1 MSKKEFTRQ
10 LADLTGLELG
20 SDDLAT
26 CHQKLA
32 AAVGAGLYSEKILE
46 TARRLA
52 AARIHSERYKA
63 AFNTAIDEGRALPSQ
78 RPLLQRF
85 FVRDPEGAIA
95 LVRGLKPVRSVT
107 LRRRAPDG
115 VDPRSFDLDQRIRAH
130 AVQHGIPYAAAFDRV
145 LGTAA

>member
-1 MSKKEFTRQ
+1 MTRKEFTRQ
-10 LADLTGLELG
+10 LVDLTGLGVG

-95 LVRGLKPVRSVT
+95 LVGALKPVRKVT
-107 LRRRAPDG
+107 RRRAPDG

-130 AVQHGIPYAAAFDRV
+130 AVQHGVPYAMAFDRV
-145 LGTAA
+145 VETAA

>member
-1 MSKKEFTRQ
+1 MTRKEFTRQ
-10 LADLTGLELG
+10 LADLTGLEVG

-32 AAVGAGLYSEKILE
+32 AAVGGKLYSEKILE
-46 TARRLA
+46 AARHLA

-85 FVRDPEGAIA
+85 FVHDPEGAIA
-95 LVRGLKPVRSVT
+95 LVGALKPVRKVT
-107 LRRRAPDG
+107 SRRAPD
-115 VDPRSFDLDQRIRAH
+115 
-130 AVQHGIPYAAAFDRV
+130 
-145 LGTAA
+145 